1 MPSPRGRVAQPKAA
15 APEPAPTARAPMA
28 ESRRADPSVSQRRD
42 ELGQLIECLKQEL
55 TKRMQALEE
64 MQTDF
69 YEARHERGLLFAAL
83 QRVERICVQ
92 MCKADPTDS
101 LAGDLVDIVAEV
113 PERWMPVDDDSD
125 FVERTSDEESMNG
138 RRASSASMQ

>member
-1 MPSPRGRVAQPKAA
+1 MKKR
-15 APEPAPTARAPMA
+15 MA
-28 ESRRADPSVSQRRD
+28 EPSQNVSQRRD

-92 MCKADPTDS
+92 MCKVDPTDA

-113 PERWMPVDDDSD
+113 PERWMQGDDDRSSISGLS
-125 FVERTSDEESMNG
+125 EDESVNG
-138 RRASSASMQ
+138 RRASSSAR

>member
-1 MPSPRGRVAQPKAA
+1 MEGERGASG
-15 APEPAPTARAPMA
+15 TN
-28 ESRRADPSVSQRRD
+28 QRRD

-101 LAGDLVDIVAEV
+101 LAGDLVDIIAEV
-113 PERWMPVDDDSD
+113 PERWMQVDDDSD
-125 FVERTSDEESMNG
+125 FVAGTSDEESING
-138 RRASSASMQ
+138 RRASSASIQ